1 MDIGDR
7 IRGLRLKKNMTLEE
21 LGNKVGVGK
30 STVRKWENG
39 IIANMKRDKIAKL
52 ALALEVSPAYLM
64 GWTDEPTL
72 DEPNTITAG
81 SSHAEFNATVIELP
95 ESTMIPVYGSI
106 AAGVALEAIQDISG
120 YIDVPAEWI
129 AQGKTVI
136 GLKIK
141 GDSMYPSYFE
151 GDVVIIQCDTEY
163 SSGDDCA
170 VYING
175 YDATIKRIKLLE
187 DGIELIPL
195 NTSYPPRRY
204 KPDEYS
210 ILGKVIELRRQI

>member
-1 MDIGDR
+1 MKIGEK
-7 IRGLRLKKNMTLEE
+7 IHNLRLKRNMTLEE
-21 LGNKVGVGK
+21 LGDKVGVGK

-39 IIANMKRDKIAKL
+39 MIANMKRDKIAKV
-52 ALALEVSPAYLM
+52 AAALEVSPAYLM
-64 GWTDEPTL
+64 GWTDEPTI
-72 DEPNTITAG
+72 DDPKT
-81 SSHAEFNATVIELP
+81 SSTPADFNATVIELP

-106 AAGVALEAIQDISG
+106 AAGVPLEAVQDISG
-120 YIDVPAEWI
+120 YIDIPSEWI
-129 AQGKTVI
+129 VQGKTVI

-151 GDVVIIQCDTEY
+151 GDIVIIQCDTEY
-163 SSGDDCA
+163 NTGDDCA

-195 NTSYPPRRY
+195 NNAYPPKRY
-204 KPDEYS
+204 SPGEFS